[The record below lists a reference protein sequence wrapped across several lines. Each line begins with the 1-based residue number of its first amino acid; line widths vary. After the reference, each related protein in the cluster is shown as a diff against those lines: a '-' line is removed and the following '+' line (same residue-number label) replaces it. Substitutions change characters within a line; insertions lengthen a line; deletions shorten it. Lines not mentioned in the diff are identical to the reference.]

1 MNLTDVVQ
9 EFQKII
15 ARTDPEAV
23 AVLMLMVK
31 RFAED
36 YPAKNTEAAPE
47 VSPKKLRVIV
57 GGRR

>member
-23 AVLMLMVK
+23 AVLMLMIK
-31 RFAED
+31 HFAED
-36 YPAKNTEAAPE
+36 YPIKSNEATPE